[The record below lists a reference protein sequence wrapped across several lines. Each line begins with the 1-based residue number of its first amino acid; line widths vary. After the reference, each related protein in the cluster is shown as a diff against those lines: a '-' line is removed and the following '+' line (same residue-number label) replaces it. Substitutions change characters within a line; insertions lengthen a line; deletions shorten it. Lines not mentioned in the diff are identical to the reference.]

1 MKGNYFDNHGTNKT
15 DAETCQG
22 GIELNKG
29 GDNHCLAGALKC
41 ICSSII
47 SERTLLGSKP
57 L

>member
-29 GDNHCLAGALKC
+29 GDNLAGALKC

-47 SERTLLGSKP
+47 SKRTLLGSKP